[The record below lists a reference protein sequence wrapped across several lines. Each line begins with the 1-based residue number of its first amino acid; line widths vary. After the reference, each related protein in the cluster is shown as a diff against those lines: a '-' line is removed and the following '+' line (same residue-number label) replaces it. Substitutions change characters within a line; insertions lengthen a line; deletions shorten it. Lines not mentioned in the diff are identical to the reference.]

1 MRMGGWKQ
9 GAVSGRD
16 QVYFILGGAGF
27 LGSAVVRTLERRGE
41 AYVVI
46 TRDNYADYKGQR
58 CDVFINANGNAK
70 KFLAQREPMTDFD
83 ASTRSVRTSLEDFDY
98 GTYVYFSSADV
109 YPDPSRSDATGEDTP
124 LDVSGQVPYGFHKF
138 LAEQC
143 VRHRAARWLIPR
155 FGAFVGPGLQKNAV
169 FDILAG
175 QPLWVDAQSA
185 FQFLSTD
192 DAAGIVFALLDQQ
205 VTNQV
210 FNVCGR
216 GQISVDDMRR
226 IAGRDVPVQPGSPV
240 ITYDVN
246 IAKLER
252 FVDVPSSYDSVQA
265 YMISELTSKA
275 AVLVGGN

>member
-1 MRMGGWKQ
+1 
-9 GAVSGRD
+9 VH
-16 QVYFILGGAGF
+16 FILGGAGF
-27 LGSAVVRTLERRGE
+27 LGSAVVRVLQRRGE
-41 AYVVI
+41 PYVVI
-46 TRDNYADYKGQR
+46 TRDNYADYTGQR

-70 KFLAQREPMTDFD
+70 KFLAHREPMVDFD

-98 GTYVYFSSADV
+98 GTYVYFSSVDV
-109 YPDPSRSDATGEDTP
+109 YPDPSKSDSTGEDAP
-124 LDVSGQVPYGFHKF
+124 LDVSAQIPYGFHKY

-175 QPLWVDAQSA
+175 QPLWVDARSA

-192 DAAGIVFALLDQQ
+192 DAAEIVFALLDQQ
-205 VTNQV
+205 VSNQV

-216 GQISVDDMRR
+216 GQISVEDMLR
-226 IAGRDVPVQPGSPV
+226 IVGKHVPVQPGSPV

-246 IAKLER
+246 ISKLKR
-252 FVDVPSSYDSVQA
+252 HLDVPSSYDVVQA
-265 YMISELTSKA
+265 YMVGELTSKA
-275 AVLVGGN
+275 PILVGGN

>member
-1 MRMGGWKQ
+1 MH
-9 GAVSGRD
+9 
-16 QVYFILGGAGF
+16 FILGGAGF

-41 AYVVI
+41 PHVVI

-83 ASTRSVRTSLEDFDY
+83 ASTRSVRASLEDFDY
-98 GTYVYFSSADV
+98 GTYVYFSSVDV
-109 YPDPSRSDATGEDTP
+109 YPDPSNADSTSEDTP
-124 LDVSGQVPYGFHKF
+124 LDVSAQVPYGFHKY

-143 VRHRAARWLIPR
+143 VRHRASKWVIPR

-192 DAAGIVFALLDQQ
+192 DAADIVFALLEQE
-205 VTNQV
+205 VTNQI

-216 GQISVDDMRR
+216 GQISVDDMLS
-226 IAGRDVPVQPGSPV
+226 IAGRDVPVHPGSPV

-252 FVDVPSSYDSVQA
+252 FIDVPSSFNSVEA
-265 YMISELTSKA
+265 YMASELTSKA
-275 AVLVGGN
+275 SVLVGGN